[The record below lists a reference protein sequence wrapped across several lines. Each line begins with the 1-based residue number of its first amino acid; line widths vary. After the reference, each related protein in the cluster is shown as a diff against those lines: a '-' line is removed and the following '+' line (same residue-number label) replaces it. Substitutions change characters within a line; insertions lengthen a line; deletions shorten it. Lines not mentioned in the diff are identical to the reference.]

1 MKNKIYYFGI
11 AATLLTSGGG
21 LCKIMH
27 WPGAG
32 IMLLVGMIILALVF
46 LPLAFK
52 SSFKAEPN
60 KKLKTLYILAAII
73 LAFDFISMLFKIMH
87 WPSANILVMISIP
100 FPFFVLLPFYLLS
113 NSNDKEI
120 NYGNFVAVMFFFV
133 YCAAINSLLTLSVQ
147 REIIDGFVKSAY
159 SFEGQASA
167 IIENAN
173 LYGNQQKMDVVLN
186 NKYIIENNKIA
197 SEATKLCTKIDEVK
211 KMLII
216 NGSGNAPQVLKSN
229 DNTDLWAIKLKDSKP
244 NIELYY
250 ITELKNEIEHFKV
263 LLQEKSKQNS
273 ELFNYLND
281 VFDTSKNEFNG
292 ESWEKMFLKDK
303 ILVSAIE
310 KLNLL
315 QFRIRLASYEVITAV
330 N

>member
-1 MKNKIYYFGI
+1 MKNKIYYFGV

-27 WPGAG
+27 WPGAN
-32 IMLLVGMIILALVF
+32 IMLFVGMVILAFVF
-46 LPLAFK
+46 LPLAFN

-60 KKLKTLYILAAII
+60 KKLKALYILAAII
-73 LAFDFISMLFKIMH
+73 LAFDFISMLSKIMH
-87 WPSANILVMISIP
+87 WPGANILVMISIP
-100 FPFFVLLPFYLLS
+100 LPFVVLLPFYLLS

-147 REIIDGFVKSAY
+147 REVIDGFVKSAY
-159 SFEGQASA
+159 SFEGKAST
-167 IIENAN
+167 IFENVN
-173 LYGNQQKMDVVLN
+173 LYKNQLRKGAVLRDN
-186 NKYIIENNKIA
+186 YIVENNRIS
-197 SEATKLCTKIDEVK
+197 SEAEKLCTKIDEVK
-211 KMLII
+211 KMLLMV
-216 NGSGNAPQVLKSN
+216 SAGNAPQVLKGKN
-229 DNTDLWAIKLKDSKP
+229 NADLLAIKFKDGKP

-250 ITELKNEIEHFKV
+250 FAELKNEIDHFKV
-263 LLQEKSKQNS
+263 LLQEGSKQNS

-281 VFDTSKNEFNG
+281 VFDTNNNEFNG

-315 QFRIRLASYEVITAV
+315 QFRIRLASYEVITAS

>member
-11 AATLLTSGGG
+11 AATLLTSVGG

-32 IMLLVGMIILALVF
+32 IMLFVGMVILALVF
-46 LPLAFK
+46 LPLAFN
-52 SSFKAEPN
+52 SSFKAEQN
-60 KKLKTLYILAAII
+60 KKLSGLYIIAAII
-73 LAFDFISMLFKIMH
+73 LTFDCISMLFKIMH
-87 WPSANILVMISIP
+87 WPGANILVMISIP
-100 FPFFVLLPFYLLS
+100 LPFVVLLPFYLLS

-147 REIIDGFVKSAY
+147 REVIAGFIKSAY
-159 SFEGQASA
+159 SFEDKASA
-167 IIENAN
+167 TFENAS
-173 LYGNQQKMDVVLN
+173 LYGNQLKKEVILRDN
-186 NKYIIENNKIA
+186 YIIENYKIS
-197 SEATKLCTKIDEVK
+197 SEATKLCAKIEEVK

-216 NGSGNAPQVLKSN
+216 VGSGNAPQVLKSN
-229 DNTDLWAIKLKDSKP
+229 DNADLWAIKFKDSKP

-250 ITELKNEIEHFKV
+250 ITELKNEIIHFKA
-263 LLQEKSKQNS
+263 LLQAKSKQNS

-281 VFDTSKNEFNG
+281 VFDTSNNELNG
-292 ESWEKMFLKDK
+292 ESWEKMLLKDK

-315 QFRIRLASYEVITAV
+315 QFRIRLVSYEVITAA